1 MKRGLKGEAAIVGV
15 AEWRP
20 TRDPTALSLF
30 SIEQWAQLAREALN
44 DAGLAAEQVNGLVT
58 SKLAEVS
65 IFAPATISEYLGLPV
80 NFAEY
85 VDLGG
90 ASAGAMVWRA
100 AAAIE
105 LGLCDVVVCALP
117 ASPGPPSLRP
127 VPQDTTHYGSFAGA
141 YGSPQAEFDIPHGNV
156 FQKRVLC
163 DDRPEIRCHAR
174 L

>member
-90 ASAGAMVWRA
+90 ASAGAMVR
-100 AAAIE
+100 
-105 LGLCDVVVCALP
+105 
-117 ASPGPPSLRP
+117 SM
-127 VPQDTTHYGSFAGA
+127 
-141 YGSPQAEFDIPHGNV
+141 
-156 FQKRVLC
+156 
-163 DDRPEIRCHAR
+163 
-174 L
+174 